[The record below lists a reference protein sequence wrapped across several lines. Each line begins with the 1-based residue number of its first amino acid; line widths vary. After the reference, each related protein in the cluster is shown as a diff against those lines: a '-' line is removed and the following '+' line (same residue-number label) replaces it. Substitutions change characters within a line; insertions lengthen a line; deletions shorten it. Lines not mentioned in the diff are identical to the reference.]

1 MDSLMGISIKEAYI
15 VIVEDD
21 PNAQMVTLDLLR
33 LAGADRCYMRKSV
46 PTAVSFA
53 ERLPQVDLFLVDIN
67 MPGQSG
73 YDLLEIV
80 RAHTSLNSGKI
91 VAVTAGTLEEDVQKA
106 RDLGFDGFI
115 SKPLKAAQFANQVQR
130 ILDGEAVWDWR

>member
-1 MDSLMGISIKEAYI
+1 MGIPIKEAYI

-21 PNAQMVTLDLLR
+21 SNAQMVTLDLLR
-33 LAGADRCYMRKSV
+33 LAGADGCYMRKSV
-46 PTAVSFA
+46 LPAISFA
-53 ERLPQVDLFLVDIN
+53 ERLPKVDLFLVDIN
-67 MPGQSG
+67 MPGHSG
-73 YDLLEIV
+73 YDLLELV
-80 RAHTSLNSGKI
+80 RKHRNLSGAKV

-115 SKPLKAAQFANQVQR
+115 SKPLKAAQFANQVQK

>member
-1 MDSLMGISIKEAYI
+1 MGIPIKEAYI

-33 LAGADRCYMRKSV
+33 LAGANHCYMRKSV
-46 PTAVSFA
+46 ATAISFA
-53 ERLPQVDLFLVDIN
+53 ERLPQVDLFLADIN

-73 YDLLEIV
+73 YDLVEIV
-80 RAHTSLNSGKI
+80 RGHAGLSSAKI

-106 RDLGFDGFI
+106 REVGFDSFI
-115 SKPLKAAQFANQVQR
+115 SKPLKAAQFAGQVQKV
-130 ILDGEAVWDWR
+130 LDGEPVWDWR

>member
-1 MDSLMGISIKEAYI
+1 MAISIQDAHI

-33 LAGADRCYMRKSV
+33 LAGANRCYMRKSV
-46 PTAVSFA
+46 ATAISFA

-73 YDLLEIV
+73 YDMLELV
-80 RAHTSLNSGKI
+80 RKHAGLSSARI

-106 RDLGFDGFI
+106 RELGFDGFI
-115 SKPLKAAQFANQVQR
+115 SKPLKAAQFAGQVQK
-130 ILDGEAVWDWR
+130 ILDGEAIWDWR